1 MYDRM
6 LETVG
11 KEFIEQCFKE
21 TGVTPEDIRSVMEQ
35 NVYGE
40 KQMCFQKCLSK
51 KIGILES
58 DGRINIDYIKVFV
71 NLFAFI
77 LSFLTSRDFCNCQN
91 YQVMSSQS

>member
-6 LETVG
+6 LETIGG

-71 NLFAFI
+71 NLLFCLL
-77 LSFLTSRDFCNCQN
+77 LSCHF
-91 YQVMSSQS
+91 